1 MIALSNLYKNKTEV
15 KKKKKVATGREL
27 RELSIET
34 RSISSS
40 L

>member
-15 KKKKKVATGREL
+15 KKKKVATGREL